1 MDSNTFDA
9 VFWSFFITST
19 IGLIIG
25 LSKMA
30 YRSKCREVSCC
41 CVKIIRDIDAEEK
54 EFEFT
59 QTHQTQSP
67 TDNNNNLSSLNE
79 SKI

>member
-30 YRSKCREVSCC
+30 YRSKCKEVSCF

-59 QTHQTQSP
+59 QTHQPQSH
-67 TDNNNNLSSLNE
+67 TDNINLSSLNE

>member
-1 MDSNTFDA
+1 MDTNTFDA
-9 VFWSFFITST
+9 VFWSFFITSV

-30 YRSKCREVSCC
+30 YRSKCKEVSCFC
-41 CVKIIRDIDAEEK
+41 AKVIRDINAEEK

-59 QTHQTQSP
+59 QTHQTNSP
-67 TDNNNNLSSLNE
+67 TDNINLSS
-79 SKI
+79 

>member
-9 VFWSFFITST
+9 VFWLFFITST

-30 YRSKCREVSCC
+30 YRSKCKEVSCC

-59 QTHQTQSP
+59 QIHQPQSP
-67 TDNNNNLSSLNE
+67 TDNTNQSSLNE
-79 SKI
+79 TKI